1 MRDLEALYSYQG
13 QEPQPLPDRIRL
25 SDGTSRTDISTFTDE
40 EILDAGY
47 TGPYVRPEHDP
58 NDLRD
63 GMLSWDSENLE
74 YVVTHFEDHMFMT
87 ELRRQRN
94 RVLQDTDWTQMS
106 DSPLTEEEKLKWA
119 NFRQALRDFPSTVV
133 DPRNSSLP
141 LPVDYNL

>member
-1 MRDLEALYSYQG
+1 MANLEALYSYQK
-13 QEPQPLPDRIRL
+13 QEPQPLPNRIRL
-25 SDGTSRTDISTFTDE
+25 SDGTSRTDVSTFTDG

-58 NDLRD
+58 NDPRD

-94 RVLQDTDWTQMS
+94 RLLQDTDWTQMP
-106 DSPLTEEEKLKWA
+106 DSPLTDEDRQKWA
-119 NFRQALRDFPSTVV
+119 NYRQALRDFSLNVE
-133 DPRNSSLP
+133 DPKNYELP
-141 LPVDYNL
+141 LPVDYL